1 MRRHPLTARIGGAA
15 AAVVSLTALIMLWQL
30 RPGLPQ
36 ISSLT
41 APLTTAIIQ
50 QGLACIVWLLAA
62 YIGLSVFIRAAQ
74 ATVHSSPS
82 RRAMVLP
89 GVIPSAPPPRPR
101 AAAPRTTPT
110 RFPLTFAPRPAPT
123 AADAPVSRVALALPA
138 TASSPDA
145 SSATHAPAA
154 TQERPAL
161 SISVL
166 GPFKVSGAKRALKR
180 APTRELIAYLALQPK
195 GASRD
200 ELIEALWPAQ
210 DPERTRPRFWQSV
223 TDARRALA
231 DAWVHDGERYQLDRA
246 KVNIDLDQL
255 EQLLESTDPE
265 HDDPEALETAIG
277 LWRGEPLEGTDY
289 AWADG
294 HIRRLRATLLELLE
308 RAGRSRLQSGD
319 ARGAL
324 EMAEQAITLD
334 QFHEAS
340 WRLALQAEHAL
351 GLRESITRRYDELAH
366 ALDEQLGLQPTR
378 ETRVMY
384 RQLLGQD

>member
-1 MRRHPLTARIGGAA
+1 MRRHPFIARVGSAGAA
-15 AAVVSLTALIMLWQL
+15 VISLTALIMLWQL

-50 QGLACIVWLLAA
+50 QGLVCIVWLLAA
-62 YIGLSVFIRAAQ
+62 YIALSVFIRAAQ
-74 ATVHSSPS
+74 ATAHSFPS

-101 AAAPRTTPT
+101 AATPRTTST

-123 AADAPVSRVALALPA
+123 AADAPVSQAALASP
-138 TASSPDA
+138 PDA
-145 SSATHAPAA
+145 SATPAPAA

-166 GPFKVSGAKRALKR
+166 GPFRISGAKLALKR

-231 DAWVHDGERYQLDRA
+231 DAWVHEGERYRLDRA

-255 EQLLESTDPE
+255 EQLLDSTDPADPE
-265 HDDPEALETAIG
+265 HDDPQALETAIG

-340 WRLALQAEHAL
+340 WRLALQAEHSL
-351 GLRESITRRYDELAH
+351 GLRESITRRYDELTRS
-366 ALDEQLGLQPTR
+366 LDEQLGLEPTR
-378 ETRVMY
+378 ETRLMY
-384 RQLLGQD
+384 RQLLGQA

>member
-1 MRRHPLTARIGGAA
+1 MRRHRLIARIGSAGV
-15 AAVVSLTALIMLWQL
+15 AVVSLTALIMLWQL

-50 QGLACIVWLLAA
+50 QGLVCIVWVLAGYVA
-62 YIGLSVFIRAAQ
+62 LSVFIRAAQ
-74 ATVHSSPS
+74 ATVHSFPS

-110 RFPLTFAPRPAPT
+110 RFPLTFAPRPASAAADVPVSQVALDPPPT
-123 AADAPVSRVALALPA
+123 ATAP
-138 TASSPDA
+138 PDA
-145 SSATHAPAA
+145 ATRAPAA
-154 TQERPAL
+154 TEERPAL

-166 GPFKVSGAKRALKR
+166 GPFRVSGAKRALKR
-180 APTRELIAYLALQPK
+180 AATRELIAYLALQPK

-223 TDARRALA
+223 TDARGVLA
-231 DAWVHDGERYQLDRA
+231 DAWVHDGERYQLDRT

-255 EQLLESTDPE
+255 EQLLEHTDPE
-265 HDDPEALETAIG
+265 DDDPEALETAIG

-324 EMAEQAITLD
+324 EVAEQAITLD

-351 GLRESITRRYDELAH
+351 GLRESITKRYDDLTRS
-366 ALDEQLGLQPTR
+366 LDEQLGLKPAR
-378 ETRVMY
+378 ETRLVY
-384 RQLLGQD
+384 RQLLGQT

>member
-1 MRRHPLTARIGGAA
+1 MRRHPLIARVSSAG

-50 QGLACIVWLLAA
+50 QGLVCIVWVLAA
-62 YIGLSVFIRAAQ
+62 YIALAIFIRATQ

-101 AAAPRTTPT
+101 AAAPRTGPT

-123 AADAPVSRVALALPA
+123 AADAPASRVALAPPPTA
-138 TASSPDA
+138 TSPDA
-145 SSATHAPAA
+145 SATHAPAT
-154 TQERPAL
+154 TQQRPAL
-161 SISVL
+161 SISIL
-166 GPFKVSGAKRALKR
+166 GPFSLSGAKRALKR
-180 APTRELIAYLALQPK
+180 AATRELIAYLALQPK

-223 TDARRALA
+223 TDARGALA

-255 EQLLESTDPE
+255 EQLLASTDPE

-324 EMAEQAITLD
+324 EVAEQAITLD

-384 RQLLGQD
+384 RQLLGQS

>member
-1 MRRHPLTARIGGAA
+1 MRRHPLIARTGAA
-15 AAVVSLTALIMLWQL
+15 GAAVVSLTALIMLWQL

-50 QGLACIVWLLAA
+50 QGLVCIVWLLAA
-62 YIGLSVFIRAAQ
+62 YIALAIFIRAAQ

-101 AAAPRTTPT
+101 AAAPRTGPT

-123 AADAPVSRVALALPA
+123 AADAPVSRVALAPPP

-145 SSATHAPAA
+145 SATRAPAT
-154 TQERPAL
+154 TQQRPAL
-161 SISVL
+161 SISIL
-166 GPFKVSGAKRALKR
+166 GPFRVSGAKRALKR
-180 APTRELIAYLALQPK
+180 AATRELIAYLALQPK

-223 TDARRALA
+223 TDARGALA

-255 EQLLESTDPE
+255 EQLLASTDPE

-340 WRLALQAEHAL
+340 WRLALQAEHSL
-351 GLRESITRRYDELAH
+351 GMRESITRRYDELTD

-384 RQLLGQD
+384 RQLLGQS

>member
-1 MRRHPLTARIGGAA
+1 
-15 AAVVSLTALIMLWQL
+15 MLWQL

-36 ISSLT
+36 ISSVT
-41 APLTTAIIQ
+41 APLTSTIIQ
-50 QGLACIVWLLAA
+50 QGLVCFVWLLAVYVA
-62 YIGLSVFIRAAQ
+62 LAVFIRAAH
-74 ATVHSSPS
+74 AIVHNPAS
-82 RRAMVLP
+82 RQEMILP
-89 GVIPSAPPPRPR
+89 GVIPSAPPSRPR
-101 AAAPRTTPT
+101 ATAPRTVPT
-110 RFPLTFAPRPAPT
+110 RFPLTFAPRPAAPT
-123 AADAPVSRVALALPA
+123 VASAPVSPA
-138 TASSPDA
+138 TLTQPTTTTKSPDA
-145 SSATHAPAA
+145 SAIHTPAA
-154 TQERPAL
+154 TQEQPAL

-166 GPFKVSGAKRALKR
+166 GPFTIGGAKRAIKR
-180 APTRELIAYLALQPK
+180 APTRELIAYLALHPK
-195 GASRD
+195 GARRD

-223 TDARRALA
+223 TDARRALT

-255 EQLLESTDPE
+255 EQLLAATDPE
-265 HDDPEALETAIG
+265 HDDPQTLETAIA

-294 HIRRLRATLLELLE
+294 HIRRLRATLLELLA

-324 EMAEQAITLD
+324 EVAEQAITLD

-351 GLRESITRRYDELAH
+351 GLRESITRRYDELTH
-366 ALDEQLGLQPTR
+366 SLDEQLGLQPTR

>member
-1 MRRHPLTARIGGAA
+1 M
-15 AAVVSLTALIMLWQL
+15 
-30 RPGLPQ
+30 
-36 ISSLT
+36 
-41 APLTTAIIQ
+41 
-50 QGLACIVWLLAA
+50 
-62 YIGLSVFIRAAQ
+62 
-74 ATVHSSPS
+74 
-82 RRAMVLP
+82 
-89 GVIPSAPPPRPR
+89 
-101 AAAPRTTPT
+101 
-110 RFPLTFAPRPAPT
+110 
-123 AADAPVSRVALALPA
+123 
-138 TASSPDA
+138 
-145 SSATHAPAA
+145 
-154 TQERPAL
+154 
-161 SISVL
+161 
-166 GPFKVSGAKRALKR
+166 
-180 APTRELIAYLALQPK
+180 
-195 GASRD
+195 
-200 ELIEALWPAQ
+200 
-210 DPERTRPRFWQSV
+210 
-223 TDARRALA
+223 TDARGALA

-255 EQLLESTDPE
+255 EQLLASTDPE
-265 HDDPEALETAIG
+265 HDDPQALETAIG

-324 EMAEQAITLD
+324 EVAEQAITLD

>member
-1 MRRHPLTARIGGAA
+1 MRRHPLIARAGAA
-15 AAVVSLTALIMLWQL
+15 GAAVVSLTALIMLWQL

-50 QGLACIVWLLAA
+50 QGLVCIVWLLAA
-62 YIGLSVFIRAAQ
+62 YVALSVFVSAAQ

-89 GVIPSAPPPRPR
+89 GVIPSAPLPRPR
-101 AAAPRTTPT
+101 AAAPRSGPT

-123 AADAPVSRVALALPA
+123 AADAPASQVALAPPPTA
-138 TASSPDA
+138 TSTDA
-145 SSATHAPAA
+145 SATRGPAA
-154 TQERPAL
+154 TQNRPAL

-166 GPFKVSGAKRALKR
+166 GPFRVSGAKRALKR
-180 APTRELIAYLALQPK
+180 AATRELIAYLALQPK
-195 GASRD
+195 GATRD

-223 TDARRALA
+223 TDARGALA
-231 DAWVHDGERYQLDRA
+231 DAWVHDSERYQLDRA
-246 KVNIDLDQL
+246 KVNIDLAQL
-255 EQLLESTDPE
+255 EQLLASTDPE
-265 HDDPEALETAIG
+265 HDDPHTLETAIG

-324 EMAEQAITLD
+324 EVAEQAITLD

-351 GLRESITRRYDELAH
+351 GLRESITRRYDELARS
-366 ALDEQLGLQPTR
+366 LDEQLGLEPAR
-378 ETRVMY
+378 ETRLVY
-384 RQLLGQD
+384 RQLLGQT

>member
-1 MRRHPLTARIGGAA
+1 MKRHPLIARAGAA
-15 AAVVSLTALIMLWQL
+15 GAAVVSLTALIMLWQL

-41 APLTTAIIQ
+41 SPLTTAIIQ
-50 QGLACIVWLLAA
+50 QGLVCIVWLLAA
-62 YIGLSVFIRAAQ
+62 YVALSVFIRAAQ

-89 GVIPSAPPPRPR
+89 GVIPSAPLPRPR
-101 AAAPRTTPT
+101 AATPRTGPT

-123 AADAPVSRVALALPA
+123 AADAPASQVALAPPPTA
-138 TASSPDA
+138 TSTDA
-145 SSATHAPAA
+145 SATRAPAA
-154 TQERPAL
+154 MQSRPAL

-166 GPFKVSGAKRALKR
+166 GSFRVSGATRALKR
-180 APTRELIAYLALQPK
+180 AATRELIAYLALQPK

-223 TDARRALA
+223 TDARGALA
-231 DAWVHDGERYQLDRA
+231 DAWVHDGERYKLDRA

-255 EQLLESTDPE
+255 EQLLASTDPE

-324 EMAEQAITLD
+324 EVAEQAITLD

-351 GLRESITRRYDELAH
+351 GLRESITRRYDELTH
-366 ALDEQLGLQPTR
+366 SLDEQLGLQPTR

-384 RQLLGQD
+384 RRLLGQA

>member
-1 MRRHPLTARIGGAA
+1 
-15 AAVVSLTALIMLWQL
+15 MLWQL

-36 ISSLT
+36 ISSIT

-50 QGLACIVWLLAA
+50 QVLVCIVWLLAA
-62 YIGLSVFIRAAQ
+62 YVALSVFIRAAQ

-89 GVIPSAPPPRPR
+89 GVIPSSPPPRPR
-101 AAAPRTTPT
+101 AAAPRTTP

-123 AADAPVSRVALALPA
+123 AADAPASQVALAPPPTAA
-138 TASSPDA
+138 TPPDA
-145 SSATHAPAA
+145 SATRAPAA
-154 TQERPAL
+154 TQNRPAL

-166 GPFKVSGAKRALKR
+166 GPFRVSGAKRALKR
-180 APTRELIAYLALQPK
+180 AATRELIAYLALQPR
-195 GASRD
+195 GATRD
-200 ELIEALWPAQ
+200 ELIEAIWPAQ

-223 TDARRALA
+223 TDARGALA
-231 DAWVHDGERYQLDRA
+231 DAWVHNGERYQLDRA

-255 EQLLESTDPE
+255 EQLLASTDPA
-265 HDDPEALETAIG
+265 HDDPQALETAIG

-324 EMAEQAITLD
+324 EVAEQAITLD

-340 WRLALQAEHAL
+340 WRLAL
-351 GLRESITRRYDELAH
+351 RESITRRYDELTRS
-366 ALDEQLGLQPTR
+366 LDEQLGLEPTR
-378 ETRVMY
+378 ETRLMY
-384 RQLLGQD
+384 RQLLGQN

>member
-1 MRRHPLTARIGGAA
+1 MRRHPLIARAGAA
-15 AAVVSLTALIMLWQL
+15 GAAVVSLTALIMLWQL

-50 QGLACIVWLLAA
+50 QGLVCIVWLLAA
-62 YIGLSVFIRAAQ
+62 YVALSVLIRAAQ
-74 ATVHSSPS
+74 ATVHHAPS
-82 RRAMVLP
+82 RRAMALP

-110 RFPLTFAPRPAPT
+110 RFSLTFAPRPART
-123 AADAPVSRVALALPA
+123 AADALVSRVALVPPPTA
-138 TASSPDA
+138 TSPDA
-145 SSATHAPAA
+145 SGLLAPAA
-154 TQERPAL
+154 TQNRPAL

-166 GPFKVSGAKRALKR
+166 GPFRVSGAKRALKR
-180 APTRELIAYLALQPK
+180 AATRELIAYLALQPK

-223 TDARRALA
+223 TDARGALA

-255 EQLLESTDPE
+255 EQLLASTDPE
-265 HDDPEALETAIG
+265 HDDPKALETAIG

-294 HIRRLRATLLELLE
+294 HVRRLRATLLELLE
-308 RAGRSRLQSGD
+308 RAGHSRLQSGD

-324 EMAEQAITLD
+324 EVAEQAITLD

-340 WRLALQAEHAL
+340 WRLALQAEHTL
-351 GLRESITRRYDELAH
+351 GLRESITRRYDELAD
-366 ALDEQLGLQPTR
+366 ALDEQLGLQPSC

-384 RQLLGQD
+384 RQLLGQA

>member
-1 MRRHPLTARIGGAA
+1 MRRNPLIARVGSAGV
-15 AAVVSLTALIMLWQL
+15 AVVSLTALIMLWQL

-50 QGLACIVWLLAA
+50 QGLVCIVWVLAA
-62 YIGLSVFIRAAQ
+62 YIAFSVFIRAAQ
-74 ATVHSSPS
+74 ATVHNSPS

-101 AAAPRTTPT
+101 AAAPRTTP

-123 AADAPVSRVALALPA
+123 AADAPVSRVALAPPPTAA
-138 TASSPDA
+138 TPSDA
-145 SSATHAPAA
+145 SATRAPGA
-154 TQERPAL
+154 TQKRPDL

-166 GPFKVSGAKRALKR
+166 GPFRVSGAKRALKR
-180 APTRELIAYLALQPK
+180 AATRELIAYLALQPK

-255 EQLLESTDPE
+255 EQLLESTDPK
-265 HDDPEALETAIG
+265 HDDPGALETAIG

-294 HIRRLRATLLELLE
+294 HIRCLRATLLELLE